1 MTSDEPLEASSIL
14 IVDDEVANTVLLDR
28 LLREAGYSRLQT
40 TTDPRQVLELYRT
53 GRPDLILLDL
63 LMPHLDGIQ
72 VMEQLRPHVGQDDYV
87 PVLVLTADATLESKR
102 RALAAGATDFL
113 TKPFDYMELVLR
125 VRTLLRTRSLHRAL
139 RRQNE
144 RLEAEVRERTQQLL
158 EAERLATM
166 GNLLAGVAHEL
177 NNPLSVILGHAQL
190 LTKNVTDNQTRV
202 RAGKINEA
210 AARCTRIVRNFLTM
224 ARRRAP
230 ERTQVALDQLC
241 RETVELLAY
250 ELRVQ
255 DIEVECDLAPDAP
268 SVWADG
274 HQLQQVLVNL
284 ITNAQHAMRDA
295 PPPRRLRLTTRY
307 DAGRERVAVSVSD
320 TGPGIAPEI
329 QGRIFEPFFTTKPDG
344 LGTGL
349 GLALCRGFI
358 EAHGG
363 TIRVETPPGGGA
375 TFVIDL
381 PLGAPVR
388 AAGEEVPQ
396 AGPPVAGR
404 RILVVDDEPDVAGL
418 LAEVLALDGHVVD
431 IAANGADAIKML
443 TATSYDLIVSDS
455 GMPMLSGPE
464 LYAAVEQRRPDLVG
478 RFIFITGDALNAK
491 TVEFLERIKAPRLSK
506 PVSIDSVRGLVRE
519 VLLARGGTTLA

>member
-1 MTSDEPLEASSIL
+1 MSPDETLEASSIL
-14 IVDDEVANTVLLDR
+14 VIDDEPANTVLLDG

-40 TTDPRQVLELYRT
+40 TTDPRQAMELYQT
-53 GRPDLILLDL
+53 ARPDLILLDL

-72 VMEQLRPHVGQDDYV
+72 VMEQLRPYVLQDDYV
-87 PVLVLTADATLESKR
+87 PVLVLTADATPESKR
-102 RALAAGATDFL
+102 RALAAGASDFL

-125 VRTLLRTRSLHRAL
+125 VRNLLRTRSLHRAL

-177 NNPLSVILGHAQL
+177 NNPLSIILGHVQL
-190 LTKNVTDNQTRV
+190 LTKSATDGQTRT
-202 RAGKINEA
+202 RGEKISA
-210 AARCTRIVRNFLTM
+210 AAERCTRIVRNFLTM

-230 ERTQVALDQLC
+230 ERTEVPLGQLC

-250 ELRVQ
+250 ELRVA
-255 DIEVECDLAPDAP
+255 DIEVECDLAPDTP

-307 DAGRERVAVSVSD
+307 DAGGERVVVSVSD
-320 TGPGIAPEI
+320 TGPGIPLEI
-329 QGRIFEPFFTTKPDG
+329 QGRIFEPFFTTKPEG

-363 TIRVETPPGGGA
+363 TIRIETPPDGGA
-375 TFVIDL
+375 RFVIDL
-381 PLGAPVR
+381 PLGASVM
-388 AAGEEVPQ
+388 AAREEVHET
-396 AGPPVAGR
+396 GPPVAGR
-404 RILVVDDEPDVAGL
+404 RILVVDDEPEVAAL

-431 IAANGADAIKML
+431 IAANGADAIRML
-443 TATSYDLIVSDS
+443 ADTPYAVILSDS
-455 GMPMLSGPE
+455 GMPVLSGPE
-464 LYAAVEQRRPDLVG
+464 LYAAVERRRPDLAR
-478 RFIFITGDALNAK
+478 RFIFVTGDALNAQ

-506 PVSIDSVRGLVRE
+506 PVSVDSVRSLVRQ
-519 VLLARGGTTLA
+519 VLQTT